1 MKKGSSVL
9 MSRRRKASDLEKQD
23 LEMNDDGWSRG
34 RWTTEPQHQTSPVA
48 GIDNPALRGELTFDD
63 ASPFEGAAF
72 INREASDTLDPVEVP
87 EPAEALDSTDIIEGH
102 DDHAERAEAPV
113 DPAVEAIEAAP
124 EKEPE
129 KADDDRQAGLLS
141 IYFRDMSAS
150 SLLTKEREVE
160 LAKRMEVGKK
170 GLDAVIKKTTSLWK
184 KMVPADVNSSFTKG
198 EISRQYLDAFVARLA
213 TDARRVRQIEDDIR
227 TLKLRAGLRV
237 EGVSTVGQRRVTTRK
252 LTKTAKAAALARVE
266 KARARVQDLRKET
279 RHIAREVGMNPE
291 ELRDRAGTAVEAR
304 DLLDRAREDMIRAN
318 LRLVVFIA
326 KRYVNQG
333 LSLMDLIQEGN
344 LGLMKAVEKFEYR
357 RGYKF
362 STYAFWW
369 IKQAMDRAIADKS
382 RIIRI
387 PVHMNEK
394 YKKVSDA
401 VRELTKAM
409 GREPSSKEIARKM
422 HMPVAKIK
430 EILELVKDP
439 IFFERN
445 TEDDEGGG
453 LLRFVS
459 DDKVESPFEQ
469 AVNRDL
475 TEKIQEALKTL
486 SDKEERVIRMRFGI
500 GEKHN
505 YTLEEVG
512 RVMQLTR
519 ERIRQIESKALKKL
533 QHPLKSKKLR
543 EFLS

>member
-1 MKKGSSVL
+1 MKRGSPVL
-9 MSRRRKASDLEKQD
+9 MNRRRKASEMEKQD

-34 RWTTEPQHQTSPVA
+34 RWTTEPQHRTSPVA

-87 EPAEALDSTDIIEGH
+87 ESAEAQDATDIIEGH
-102 DDHAERAEAPV
+102 DDHAERAEAPA
-113 DPAVEAIEAAP
+113 DAAVEAIEAQP

-170 GLDAVIKKTTSLWK
+170 GLDVVIKKTMALWK
-184 KMVPADVNSSFTKG
+184 KMVPADINSSFTRG
-198 EISRQYLDAFVARLA
+198 EIPRQHLDAFVSRLA
-213 TDARRVRQIEDDIR
+213 VDARRIREIDDDIR
-227 TLKLRAGLRV
+227 LLKLRAGLRV
-237 EGVSTVGQRRVTTRK
+237 EGVATAPRRAPARK
-252 LTKTAKAAALARVE
+252 LTKVAKAAAAARVE
-266 KARARVQDLRKET
+266 KIRGRVQELRKEA
-279 RHIAREVGMNPE
+279 RHIARDVGMKPE
-291 ELRDRAGTAVEAR
+291 ELRERARAAVESR

-422 HMPVAKIK
+422 HMPVGKIK

>member
-1 MKKGSSVL
+1 MKTGNTVL
-9 MSRRRKASDLEKQD
+9 VNRKRKTNDMDKD
-23 LEMNDDGWSRG
+23 LEMHEDGWSRG
-34 RWTTEPQHQTSPVA
+34 RWSAETPPRTGTASGV
-48 GIDNPALRGELTFDD
+48 DNPALRGELSFDD
-63 ASPFEGAAF
+63 APPFEGAF
-72 INREASDTLDPVEVP
+72 IDREASDTLDPVETP
-87 EPAEALDSTDIIEGH
+87 EPAEAVEGA
-102 DDHAERAEAPV
+102 DDATEVAEAAS
-113 DPAVEAIEAAP
+113 DAAADAQEAQQ

-160 LAKRMEVGKK
+160 LAKRMETGKK
-170 GLDAVIKKTTSLWK
+170 ALDGIIRKTAVLWK
-184 KMVPADVNSSFTKG
+184 RMVPASVNSSFTKG
-198 EISRQYLDAFVARLA
+198 EIPRQYLDAFVARLA
-213 TDARRVRQIEDDIR
+213 ADARRIREIEDEVR
-227 TLKLRAGLRV
+227 SLKLRAGLRV
-237 EGVSTVGQRRVTTRK
+237 EGAPAPAQRRGRSGAK
-252 LTKTAKAAALARVE
+252 LSRPRVE
-266 KARARVQDLRKET
+266 RIRGQIQDLRKE
-279 RHIAREVGMNPE
+279 ARRVSRDVGVNPE
-291 ELRDRAGTAVEAR
+291 ELKERALAAIQAR
-304 DLLDRAREDMIRAN
+304 ELLDRAREDMIRAN

-409 GREPSSKEIARKM
+409 GREPSAKEIARKM
-422 HMPVAKIK
+422 HMPVAKIR

-469 AVNRDL
+469 AVSRDL

>member
-1 MKKGSSVL
+1 MKTSNPVL
-9 MSRRRKASDLEKQD
+9 MNRKRKTN
-23 LEMNDDGWSRG
+23 EMDKHDMEMHEDGWNRG
-34 RWTTEPQHQTSPVA
+34 RWGGEAPPRTTAAV
-48 GIDNPALRGELTFDD
+48 GVDNPALRGELTFDD
-63 ASPFEGAAF
+63 APPFEGAF
-72 INREASDTLDPVEVP
+72 IDREASDTLDPVETP
-87 EPAEALDSTDIIEGH
+87 EPAEAVEGAEDSTEV
-102 DDHAERAEAPV
+102 AEAAA
-113 DPAVEAIEAAP
+113 DAAADAHEAP
-124 EKEPE
+124 QEKEPE

-160 LAKRMEVGKK
+160 LAKRMETGKK
-170 GLDAVIKKTTSLWK
+170 ALDVIIRKSISLWK
-184 KMVPADVNSSFTKG
+184 KMVPSDINNSFARA
-198 EISRQYLDAFVARLA
+198 EIPRQYLDLFVGRLSV
-213 TDARRVRQIEDDIR
+213 DARRVREIEAEIR
-227 TLKLRAGLRV
+227 SLKLRAGLRV
-237 EGVSTVGQRRVTTRK
+237 EGVPASAQRRPKGSVK
-252 LTKTAKAAALARVE
+252 LSRPRVE
-266 KARARVQDLRKET
+266 KIRGQIQDLRKEI
-279 RHIAREVGMNPE
+279 RKVSRESGVKPE
-291 ELRDRAGTAVEAR
+291 ELKDRAHAALEAR
-304 DLLDRAREDMIRAN
+304 ELLDRAREDMIRAN

-409 GREPSSKEIARKM
+409 GREPSAKEIARKM

-469 AVNRDL
+469 AVSRDL

>member
-1 MKKGSSVL
+1 MKTGNPVLSNGKRKGQHVVRPEVEDPEEDWSQVQFAQ
-9 MSRRRKASDLEKQD
+9 RAGA
-23 LEMNDDGWSRG
+23 DD
-34 RWTTEPQHQTSPVA
+34 
-48 GIDNPALRGELTFDD
+48 PALRGELTFDD
-63 ASPFEGAAF
+63 APPFEGAF
-72 INREASDTLDPVEVP
+72 IDREASDTLDPVETA
-87 EPAEALDSTDIIEGH
+87 EPLEGSDETATAGDAQAST
-102 DDHAERAEAPV
+102 PQ
-113 DPAVEAIEAAP
+113 AASTG
-124 EKEPE
+124 KEPE

-141 IYFRDMSAS
+141 IYFRDMSVS

-160 LAKRMEVGKK
+160 LAKRMELGKK
-170 GLDAVIKKTTSLWK
+170 TLDGIIRKTLPLWRK
-184 KMVPADVNSSFTKG
+184 LVPDDVNHSFSRG
-198 EISRQYLDAFVARLA
+198 EIPRGHLDRFISRLA
-213 TDARRVRQIEDDIR
+213 RDARRIRKIEEEI
-227 TLKLRAGLRV
+227 LSMKLRAGLRV
-237 EGVSTVGQRRVTTRK
+237 QGVPATKTKNRGRTRK
-252 LTKTAKAAALARVE
+252 LSSARIHKIQDKVRLLQNETRRITRDSGISAATLKE
-266 KARARVQDLRKET
+266 RARLAQDG
-279 RHIAREVGMNPE
+279 RE
-291 ELRDRAGTAVEAR
+291 
-304 DLLDRAREDMIRAN
+304 LLDRAREDMIRAN

-326 KRYVNQG
+326 QRYVNQG

-422 HMPVAKIK
+422 HMPVSKIK

-459 DDKVESPFEQ
+459 DEKVESPFEQ

-475 TEKIQEALKTL
+475 TEKIKEALKTL

-543 EFLS
+543 EFLAT

>member
-1 MKKGSSVL
+1 MKTGNPVL
-9 MSRRRKASDLEKQD
+9 SRSGKSQD
-23 LEMNDDGWSRG
+23 SEGQDIDMHEDGWNGVQWSEAG
-34 RWTTEPQHQTSPVA
+34 HTGVA
-48 GIDNPALRGELTFDD
+48 ESKIDNPALRGELTFDD
-63 ASPFEGAAF
+63 TPSFEGVF
-72 INREASDTLDPVEVP
+72 IGRSAGLDPVEPVELP
-87 EPAEALDSTDIIEGH
+87 EGPDGAE
-102 DDHAERAEAPV
+102 EAQNAQPGNQ
-113 DPAVEAIEAAP
+113 
-124 EKEPE
+124 EPQPGRDQD

-141 IYFRDMSAS
+141 IYFRDMSVS

-160 LAKRMEVGKK
+160 LAKRMELGKK
-170 GLDAVIKKTTSLWK
+170 TLDGVIRRCLPLWK
-184 KMVPADVNSSFTKG
+184 KLISPDINSSFSRG
-198 EISRQYLDAFVARLA
+198 EIPRVHLDRFINRLCA
-213 TDARRVRQIEDDIR
+213 DSASLHRTEEEIR
-227 TLKLRAGLRV
+227 SLKLRAGLRV
-237 EGVSTVGQRRVTTRK
+237 QGVPVVKTKRGVKRKRLTGTRMQNIQAKVQALRKEARRTSREAGLPATVIK
-252 LTKTAKAAALARVE
+252 E
-266 KARARVQDLRKET
+266 KARL
-279 RHIAREVGMNPE
+279 
-291 ELRDRAGTAVEAR
+291 AVDAR

-422 HMPVAKIK
+422 HMPVSKIK

-475 TEKIQEALKTL
+475 TEKIKEALKTL

-543 EFLS
+543 EFLGAL

>member
-1 MKKGSSVL
+1 MKRGSSVL
-9 MSRRRKASDLEKQD
+9 MNRRRKASEMEKQD

-34 RWTTEPQHQTSPVA
+34 RWSTEPQHRTSPVA

-72 INREASDTLDPVEVP
+72 INREASDTLDPVEAP
-87 EPAEALDSTDIIEGH
+87 ESADTQDATDIIEGH
-102 DDHAERAEAPV
+102 DDHAERAEAPA
-113 DPAVEAIEAAP
+113 DAAVETIEAQP

-170 GLDAVIKKTTSLWK
+170 GLDAVIKKTTALWK
-184 KMVPADVNSSFTKG
+184 KMVPADVNNSFTRG
-198 EISRQYLDAFVARLA
+198 EIPRQYLDAFVLRLA
-213 TDARRVRQIEDDIR
+213 ADARRIRQIEEDIR
-227 TLKLRAGLRV
+227 SLKLRAGLRV
-237 EGVSTVGQRRVTTRK
+237 EGVPAGPRRVANRK
-252 LTKTAKAAALARVE
+252 LTKAAKAAALARVE
-266 KARARVQDLRKET
+266 KIRGRVQDLRKET
-279 RHIAREVGMNPE
+279 RHIAREAGMKPE
-291 ELRDRAGTAVEAR
+291 ELRDRAGAAVEAR

-422 HMPVAKIK
+422 HMPVGKIK

>member
-1 MKKGSSVL
+1 MKTGNTVL
-9 MSRRRKASDLEKQD
+9 MNRKRKSNDMDKQD
-23 LEMNDDGWSRG
+23 LEIHEDGWNRG
-34 RWTTEPQHQTSPVA
+34 RWGAEVPGRA
-48 GIDNPALRGELTFDD
+48 GAAVGVDNPALRGELSFDD
-63 ASPFEGAAF
+63 ASPFEGGTF
-72 INREASDTLDPVEVP
+72 IDREASDTLDPVETP
-87 EPAEALDSTDIIEGH
+87 ETAEAVEGAEDSTEV
-102 DDHAERAEAPV
+102 AEA
-113 DPAVEAIEAAP
+113 AADAAADAHETP
-124 EKEPE
+124 QEKEPE

-160 LAKRMEVGKK
+160 LAKRMEAGKK
-170 GLDAVIKKTTSLWK
+170 ALDSIIRKSIALWK
-184 KMVPADVNSSFTKG
+184 RLVPVDINSSFARA
-198 EISRQYLDAFVARLA
+198 EIPRQHLDHFVGRLSLDAHRI
-213 TDARRVRQIEDDIR
+213 REIEAEIR
-227 TLKLRAGLRV
+227 SLKLRAGLRV
-237 EGVSTVGQRRVTTRK
+237 EGMPAAQRPHRAAKGARGTVKMSRP
-252 LTKTAKAAALARVE
+252 RVE
-266 KARARVQDLRKET
+266 KIRGQIQDLRKEI
-279 RHIAREVGMNPE
+279 RRISRESGMKPE
-291 ELRDRAGTAVEAR
+291 ELKERSLAALEAR
-304 DLLDRAREDMIRAN
+304 ELLDRAREDMIRAN

-409 GREPSSKEIARKM
+409 GREPSAKEIARKM

-469 AVNRDL
+469 AVSRDL

>member
-1 MKKGSSVL
+1 MKTGNPVMANRK
-9 MSRRRKASDLEKQD
+9 RKARHVVSHEI
-23 LEMNDDGWSRG
+23 EVNDEGWSRVQFGQKPG
-34 RWTTEPQHQTSPVA
+34 R
-48 GIDNPALRGELTFDD
+48 DNPALRGELTFDD
-63 ASPFEGAAF
+63 PPPFEGAF
-72 INREASDTLDPVEVP
+72 IDRKASDTLDPVETP
-87 EPAEALDSTDIIEGH
+87 ETAEETATETATGATPAQPD
-102 DDHAERAEAPV
+102 R
-113 DPAVEAIEAAP
+113 
-124 EKEPE
+124 PE

-141 IYFRDMSAS
+141 IYFRDMSIS

-160 LAKRMEVGKK
+160 LAKRMELGKK
-170 GLDAVIKKTTSLWK
+170 TLDSVIRKTLPLWK
-184 KMVPADVNSSFTKG
+184 KLVPAEINHSFSKG
-198 EISRQYLDAFVARLA
+198 EIHREHLDRFVGTLAR
-213 TDARRVRQIEDDIR
+213 DARRIRKIEEEIR
-227 TLKLRAGLRV
+227 SLKLRAGLRV
-237 EGVSTVGQRRVTTRK
+237 QGMPT
-252 LTKTAKAAALARVE
+252 TKTKTCRKPRKNLSSARVE
-266 KARARVQDLRKET
+266 KIKTKVQALRNETRRLTRDVGIPAVTIKERARLSLD
-279 RHIAREVGMNPE
+279 ARE
-291 ELRDRAGTAVEAR
+291 
-304 DLLDRAREDMIRAN
+304 LLDRAREDMIRAN

-422 HMPVAKIK
+422 HMPVSKIK

-459 DDKVESPFEQ
+459 DDKVESPFEG

-475 TEKIQEALKTL
+475 TEKIREALKTL

-519 ERIRQIESKALKKL
+519 ERIRQIESKALRKL

-543 EFLS
+543 EFLAT

>member
-1 MKKGSSVL
+1 MDMDK
-9 MSRRRKASDLEKQD
+9 RDIEIN
-23 LEMNDDGWSRG
+23 EDGWSRG
-34 RWTTEPQHQTSPVA
+34 SSSWSTEGPHRAAVTA
-48 GIDNPALRGELTFDD
+48 GVDNPALRGELTFDD
-63 ASPFEGAAF
+63 APPFEGAAF
-72 INREASDTLDPVEVP
+72 IDREASDTLDPVEVP
-87 EPAEALDSTDIIEGH
+87 E
-102 DDHAERAEAPV
+102 
-113 DPAVEAIEAAP
+113 AVEAAEGGEEVAEAAADASHDAAETHH

-150 SLLTKEREVE
+150 SLLTKEKEVE

-170 GLDAVIKKTTSLWK
+170 GLDAIIRKSMSLWK
-184 KMVPADVNSSFTKG
+184 KVVPADVNSSFTRG
-198 EISRQYLDAFVARLA
+198 EIPRQHLDHFVGRLA
-213 TDARRVRQIEDDIR
+213 SDARRIR
-227 TLKLRAGLRV
+227 EFETEIRSLKLRAGLRV
-237 EGVSTVGQRRVTTRK
+237 EGVPADVRK
-252 LTKTAKAAALARVE
+252 RKMVKGTRVE
-266 KARARVQDLRKET
+266 KIRAQVQDLRKEI
-279 RHIAREVGMNPE
+279 RRIGREAGMTPD
-291 ELRDRAGTAVEAR
+291 ELRDRSAGALESR
-304 DLLDRAREDMIRAN
+304 EILDQAREDMIRAN

-543 EFLS
+543 EFLSS

>member
-1 MKKGSSVL
+1 MDK
-9 MSRRRKASDLEKQD
+9 RD
-23 LEMNDDGWSRG
+23 LEMNEDGWNRG
-34 RWTTEPQHQTSPVA
+34 DAPWTGEGPHRSAATA
-48 GIDNPALRGELTFDD
+48 GVDNPALRGELTFDD
-63 ASPFEGAAF
+63 APPFEGAF
-72 INREASDTLDPVEVP
+72 IDREASDTLDPVETP
-87 EPAEALDSTDIIEGH
+87 EPAEAH
-102 DDHAERAEAPV
+102 
-113 DPAVEAIEAAP
+113 EAAEGSEEAAADASADASADQAQP

-150 SLLTKEREVE
+150 SLLTKEKEVE

-170 GLDAVIKKTTSLWK
+170 GLDAVIRKSTALWK
-184 KMVPADVNSSFTKG
+184 KVVPADVNSSFTRG
-198 EISRQYLDAFVARLA
+198 EIPRQHLDHFVTRLA
-213 TDARRVRQIEDDIR
+213 ADARRVREIEAEIR
-227 TLKLRAGLRV
+227 SLKLRAGLRV
-237 EGVSTVGQRRVTTRK
+237 EGVPAEARK
-252 LTKTAKAAALARVE
+252 PKKALKGPRIE
-266 KARARVQDLRKET
+266 KIRAQVQDLRKEI
-279 RHIAREVGMNPE
+279 RRVAREAGMTPD
-291 ELRDRAGTAVEAR
+291 ELRDRSAAALEAR
-304 DLLDRAREDMIRAN
+304 DILDHAREDMIRAN

>member
-1 MKKGSSVL
+1 MKTGDTVLANRKRKSSEL
-9 MSRRRKASDLEKQD
+9 DKQD
-23 LEMNDDGWSRG
+23 LEMHEDGWSRG
-34 RWTTEPQHQTSPVA
+34 RWSADVPPRTPTGSV
-48 GIDNPALRGELTFDD
+48 DNPALRGELSFDD
-63 ASPFEGAAF
+63 TPPFEGAF
-72 INREASDTLDPVEVP
+72 IDREASDTLDPVETP
-87 EPAEALDSTDIIEGH
+87 EPADAIEGS
-102 DDHAERAEAPV
+102 DDATEVAEAAADAAADV
-113 DPAVEAIEAAP
+113 QEAQQ

-160 LAKRMEVGKK
+160 LAKRMEAGKK
-170 GLDAVIKKTTSLWK
+170 ALDGIIRKSAALWK
-184 KMVPADVNSSFTKG
+184 KMAPADVNSSFTKG
-198 EISRQYLDAFVARLA
+198 EIPRQFLDAFVSRLA
-213 TDARRVRQIEDDIR
+213 ADARHVRDVEEEIR
-227 TLKLRAGLRV
+227 SLKLRAGLRV
-237 EGVSTVGQRRVTTRK
+237 EGMPARTQVRPRG
-252 LTKTAKAAALARVE
+252 TAKLSRPRVE
-266 KARARVQDLRKET
+266 KIRAQILDLRKDI
-279 RHIAREVGMNPE
+279 RKVSREVGVKPE
-291 ELRDRAGTAVEAR
+291 ELKIRARAAVEAR
-304 DLLDRAREDMIRAN
+304 ELLDRAREDMIRAN

-409 GREPSSKEIARKM
+409 GREPSAKEIARKM

-469 AVNRDL
+469 AVSRDL

>member
-1 MKKGSSVL
+1 MKRGNTVL
-9 MSRRRKASDLEKQD
+9 VNRRRKANVMDKQD
-23 LEMNDDGWSRG
+23 LEMNEDGWDRG
-34 RWTTEPQHQTSPVA
+34 RWSAEVPHRSTAVA

-63 ASPFEGAAF
+63 APPFEGAF
-72 INREASDTLDPVEVP
+72 IDREASDTLDPVETP
-87 EPAEALDSTDIIEGH
+87 EPVEAHEVADVLEGH
-102 DDHAERAEAPV
+102 DEQ
-113 DPAVEAIEAAP
+113 VEAAADAAADAQEVAP

-150 SLLTKEREVE
+150 SLLTKEKEVE

-170 GLDAVIKKTTSLWK
+170 GLDAVIRKSALLWK
-184 KMVPADVNSSFTKG
+184 KTVSADVNSSFTRG
-198 EISRQYLDAFVARLA
+198 EIPRQPLDHFVARLV
-213 TDARRVRQIEDDIR
+213 TDARHVRELEEEIR
-227 TLKLRAGLRV
+227 SLKLRAGLRV
-237 EGVSTVGQRRVTTRK
+237 EGASTVARRAPRK
-252 LTKTAKAAALARVE
+252 LTKAGKAAARARVE
-266 KARARVQDLRKET
+266 KIRARVQDLRKDI
-279 RHIAREVGMNPE
+279 RRVAREAGMKPE
-291 ELRDRAGTAVEAR
+291 ELKDRSLAAIESR